1 MKVSAI
7 TLDIPQL
14 EVADAA
20 RLRQLWMEDKGTA
33 PPRTFTARLM
43 RLALA
48 WDDYVSRNKSFQR
61 TLKGSHNRKRI
72 KRHRGIVGDMK

>member
-20 RLRQLWMEDKGTA
+20 RLRQLWMEDKVTA

-48 WDDYVSRNKSFQR
+48 WDAQAAREGREPAKTRQEWKHYQE
-61 TLKGSHNRKRI
+61 KRGW
-72 KRHRGIVGDMK
+72 RY

>member
-43 RLALA
+43 RVALGHEDVGVDRG
-48 WDDYVSRNKSFQR
+48 DDGEQQEEP
-61 TLKGSHNRKRI
+61 
-72 KRHRGIVGDMK
+72 